1 VVVVE
6 EDVVVDD
13 ADTVEGGKGEEVDG
27 ADGTDVGAATVV
39 EIERNG
45 KAVVVVDPVEPHAA
59 STRTRTRLVTTSR
72 FHHNITNHPPPHHY
86 PPPVI
91 I

>member
-13 ADTVEGGKGEEVDG
+13 ADTVEGGKDEEVDG

-39 EIERNG
+39 DIEPTG
-45 KAVVVVDPVEPHAA
+45 EAVVVVDPVEPHAA
-59 STRTRTRLVTTSR
+59 STRTRLITTSR
-72 FHHNITNHPPPHHY
+72 FRHNITNHSPPHHH
-86 PPPVI
+86 PPPAI
-91 I
+91 S